1 MFLFIYSSI
10 YNNNLINTIL
20 LLILFFKVQHK
31 VCNVQDSSWNDEIL
45 QFRSR
50 MKDIEI
56 VIENLVNA
64 IFQEI
69 VTVDDGV
76 EALASL
82 YNYSTRKTLK
92 NLFDRKTSDVL

>member
-1 MFLFIYSSI
+1 MD
-10 YNNNLINTIL
+10 
-20 LLILFFKVQHK
+20 
-31 VCNVQDSSWNDEIL
+31 VQDSSWNDEIL

-64 IFQEI
+64 IFNEI
-69 VTVDDGV
+69 PTVDEGV

-82 YNYSTRKTLK
+82 YNYSKRKTLK
-92 NLFDRKTSDVL
+92 NLFDRKTHRVKTHLCISQSQQND